1 MKKYIIDGYNLL
13 KSPAFNIPLNLD
25 LEDQRNHLIRLIK
38 SYAKFERCQII
49 IVFDNSLL
57 FKGSKKISAGGEVQ
71 IQFTKPSME
80 ADELIKIMI
89 RKADDPGNLVVVSS
103 DKAIQYAAKD
113 HGSSVLSSEDYWRLL
128 DRKMNAQQST
138 PGNIPEQKYQPNLG
152 DKELEYWKR
161 LFGQE
166 DLPPRRGDDE

>member
-25 LEDQRNHLIRLIK
+25 LENQRNHLIRQIK
-38 SYAKFERCQII
+38 SYAKFERCQVII
-49 IVFDNSLL
+49 IFDNSLS
-57 FKGSKKISAGGEVQ
+57 FKGGGGISGSSMVQ
-71 IQFTKPSME
+71 IRFTKPSME
-80 ADELIKIMI
+80 ADDLIKIMI
-89 RKADDPGNLVVVSS
+89 RKSDNPANLVVVSS

-113 HGSSVLSSEDYWRLL
+113 HGALVLSSEDYWRLL
-128 DRKMNAQQST
+128 DKKIDPQQNT

-161 LFGQE
+161 IFEQK
-166 DLPPRRGDDE
+166 GDDE

>member
-25 LEDQRNHLIRLIK
+25 LENQRNHLIRMIR
-38 SYAKFERCQII
+38 SYAQFEHCQVAII
-49 IVFDNSLL
+49 FDNSI
-57 FKGSKKISAGGEVQ
+57 KGNDKVSGDGRVQ

-89 RKADDPGNLVVVSS
+89 RKSNNPRNLIVVSS
-103 DKAIQYAAKD
+103 DRAIQYAAKD
-113 HGSSVLSSEDYWRLL
+113 HGALVLSSEDYWRLL
-128 DRKMNAQQST
+128 DKKTDPQQSI

-161 LFGQE
+161 MFEQE
-166 DLPPRRGDDE
+166 GDDE